1 MEIKKVVV
9 IGSGT
14 MGSGIAAHLCNA
26 NIPVTLLDL
35 KTDISEK
42 ARDNIQRSKP
52 PLLLDKSKINNIK
65 VGNIFENFSEVKE
78 ADWVVEAVVERIDV
92 KHDIYEKIFKER
104 KKGAIVS
111 SNTSS
116 IPIKVL
122 SQNLTEGEKKDFCI
136 THFFN
141 PVRYMALLEIVKNEN
156 NDLEKINALK
166 KFCEI
171 ELGKGAIVCNDTP
184 GFLGNRVGVYAMQ
197 IAMTEAFKMKLSIE
211 EADAIFGRPMGIPKT
226 GIFGLYDLIGI
237 DLMAD
242 VLKSFIKELP
252 KTDNFHEVAKEIPL
266 VKKLI
271 ETGYTGRK
279 GKGGFYRIN
288 KTDGKKVMEAL
299 NLETGEY
306 HASKKINIKSGK
318 VDLVALINRDDK
330 YGKYAWSVISKIIK
344 YASSLIPGIT
354 KEFNDIDEAMRLG
367 FNWSKGPFE
376 MLEEI
381 GVDNF
386 FNKVDEYG
394 NIDFLENLA
403 KSKNEKFYGER
414 QKYTDIETLGKVK
427 KKATSIDGND
437 SAKIYRFKDYNIV
450 EFTTKAN
457 ALDYD
462 SMDALNKATDKPLI
476 IINESMQFSAGV
488 NLSYTMN
495 YADKRD
501 FKSIEKFIK
510 YFQETC
516 KQLKYSDH
524 PVISAPSGLTLGG
537 GFEVMVQSNFVA
549 SHTNIV
555 VGLVETIV
563 GLVPAGGGCKEM
575 LARWLETEEAK
586 KDPHYAPLRVF
597 DIIGNAKTATSPVE
611 AEPLKYLRAKDKKI
625 MNRNSLLEV
634 SKKIIEENRDFKTP
648 SENSFNLPGKAVKD
662 EMIKTLEKLYDD
674 KIILDHGMEVGK
686 ELANVLSGGD
696 TTIDKTLSEDDMFKL
711 ELDSFMRLIETKKT
725 QERIKHTLATGKPL
739 VNYYFLLFFIFYFF
753 ITKFF
758 NYLLFF
764 SYLLQIKFSFPF
776 FYSFIFFYNSF
787 FFCNSSFN
795 YFLFF

>member
-1 MEIKKVVV
+1 MKIKNVVV

-26 NIPVTLLDL
+26 NVPVTLLDL
-35 KTDISEK
+35 ETEISEK
-42 ARDNIQRSKP
+42 ARERIHKSRP
-52 PLLLDKSKINNIK
+52 PLLIDKSKINNIK
-65 VGNIFENFSEVKE
+65 VGNIKDNFDVVKD
-78 ADWVVEAVVERIDV
+78 ADWIVEAVVERIDI
-92 KHDIYEKIFKER
+92 KHQIYEKIFKTR
-104 KKGAIVS
+104 KEGAIVS

-122 SQNLTEGEKKDFCI
+122 SEHLKDKEKKDFCI

-141 PVRYMALLEIVKNEN
+141 PVRYMGLLEIVKNEN
-156 NDLEKINALK
+156 NDLNKINELK
-166 KFCEI
+166 EFCET

-226 GIFGLYDLIGI
+226 GVFGLYDLIGI

-252 KTDNFHEVAKEIPL
+252 EKDKFHEVAKEIPL

-288 KTDGKKVMEAL
+288 KSGTTKVMEAI

-306 HASKKINIKSGK
+306 SPSKKIDIKSDK
-318 VDLVALINRDDK
+318 VDLNGLINRKDK
-330 YGKYAWSVISKIIK
+330 YGEYAWSVISKIIK
-344 YASSLIPGIT
+344 YASSLVPDIT

-367 FNWSKGPFE
+367 FNWAKGPFE

-381 GVDNF
+381 GVKIF
-386 FNKVDEYG
+386 FDKVDEFSG
-394 NIDFLENLA
+394 NNFLENLS
-403 KSKNEKFYGER
+403 KTKNENFYGER
-414 QKYTDIETLGKVK
+414 QKYTNIETLGKVK
-427 KKATSIDGND
+427 RTASSLDGND
-437 SAKIYRFKDYNIV
+437 SAKIYRFNEYNIV

-462 SMDALNKATDKPLI
+462 SMDALKNATDKPLI

-488 NLSYTMN
+488 NLTYTMEF
-495 YADKRD
+495 ADKKD

-516 KQLKYSDH
+516 KHLKYSKY

-563 GLVPAGGGCKEM
+563 GLIPAGGGCKEM
-575 LARWLETEEAK
+575 LARWLDTDEAK
-586 KDPHYAPLRVF
+586 KDPNFGPLKVF
-597 DIIGNAKTATSPVE
+597 DIIGYGKTATSPVE
-611 AEPLKYLRAKDKKI
+611 AEPMKYLRPTDKKI

-634 SKKIIEENRDFKTP
+634 SKKILNENKNFKAP
-648 SENSFNLPGKAVKD
+648 EQLKFNLPGKVVRG
-662 EMIKTLEKLYDD
+662 EMYKILDKLYND
-674 KIILDHGMEVGK
+674 KIILEHGVEVAK
-686 ELANVLSGGD
+686 ELAYVLSGGD
-696 TTIDKTLSEDDMFKL
+696 TTIDKTLTEDDLFKL
-711 ELDSFMRLIETKKT
+711 ELDAFMRLIETQKT
-725 QERIKHTLATGKPL
+725 QDRIKHTLATGKPL
-739 VNYYFLLFFIFYFF
+739 VN
-753 ITKFF
+753 
-758 NYLLFF
+758 
-764 SYLLQIKFSFPF
+764 
-776 FYSFIFFYNSF
+776 
-787 FFCNSSFN
+787 
-795 YFLFF
+795 

>member
-1 MEIKKVVV
+1 MKIKKVVV

-14 MGSGIAAHLCNA
+14 MGSGIAAQLCNA

-35 KTDISEK
+35 KTEISKK
-42 ARDNIQRSKP
+42 ARDKIHKSRP

-65 VGNIFENFSEVKE
+65 VGNILDDFAEVNE
-78 ADWVVEAVVERIDV
+78 ADWVVEAVVERIDI

-122 SQNLTEGEKKDFCI
+122 SQNLTEEEKKDFCI

-141 PVRYMALLEIVKNEN
+141 PVRYMGLLEIVKNEN
-156 NDLEKINALK
+156 NDLEKINSLK
-166 KFCEI
+166 KFCET

-197 IAMTEAFKMKLSIE
+197 IAMTEAFKMKLSVE
-211 EADAIFGRPMGIPKT
+211 EADATFGRPMGIPKT

-252 KTDNFHEVAKEIPL
+252 ETDKFHEVAKEIPL

-271 ETGYTGRK
+271 DTGYTGRK

-288 KTDGKKVMEAL
+288 KTDDKKIMEAL

-306 HASKKINIKSGK
+306 SPSKKINITSEK
-318 VDLVALINRDDK
+318 VDLKTLINRDDK
-330 YGKYAWSVISKIIK
+330 YGEYAWSVISKIIK
-344 YASSLIPGIT
+344 YASSLVPGIT

-367 FNWSKGPFE
+367 FNWAKGPFE

-381 GVDNF
+381 GVTNF
-386 FNKVDEYG
+386 FDKIDDYKG
-394 NIDFLENLA
+394 NNFLENLA

-427 KKATSIDGND
+427 KRALSIDGNN
-437 SAKIYRFKDYNIV
+437 SAEIYRFKDYNIV

-462 SMDALNKATDKPLI
+462 SMDALKKATDKPLI
-476 IINESMQFSAGV
+476 IINESMQFSVGV
-488 NLSYTMN
+488 NLSYTMEF
-495 YADKRD
+495 ADKGD
-501 FKSIEKFIK
+501 FKSIEKFIR

-516 KQLKYSDH
+516 KHLKYSDH

-537 GFEVMVQSNFVA
+537 GFEVMVHSNFVV

-563 GLVPAGGGCKEM
+563 GLIPAGGGCKEM
-575 LARWLETEEAK
+575 LARWLDTEEAK
-586 KDPHYAPLRVF
+586 KDPCYASLKVF
-597 DIIGNAKTATSPVE
+597 DIIGYGKTATSPLE
-611 AEPLKYLRAKDKKI
+611 AEPMKYLRPADKKI

-634 SKKIIEENRDFKTP
+634 SKKILEDNRDFKAP
-648 SENSFNLPGKAVKD
+648 SETKLNLPGNVAKEK
-662 EMIKTLEKLYDD
+662 MIKILETLYND
-674 KIILDHGMEVGK
+674 KVILDHGMEVGK

-696 TTIDKTLSEDDMFKL
+696 TNIDKTLSEEDLFKL
-711 ELDSFMRLIETKKT
+711 ELDAFMKLIETKET
-725 QERIKHTLATGKPL
+725 QDRIKHTLATGKPL
-739 VNYYFLLFFIFYFF
+739 IN
-753 ITKFF
+753 
-758 NYLLFF
+758 
-764 SYLLQIKFSFPF
+764 
-776 FYSFIFFYNSF
+776 
-787 FFCNSSFN
+787 
-795 YFLFF
+795 

>member
-1 MEIKKVVV
+1 MKIKNVVV

-26 NIPVTLLDL
+26 NVPVTLLDL
-35 KTDISEK
+35 KTEISEK
-42 ARDNIQRSKP
+42 AREKIHKSRP
-52 PLLLDKSKINNIK
+52 PLLIDKSKINNIK
-65 VGNIFENFSEVKE
+65 VGNISDDFDIVKE
-78 ADWVVEAVVERIDV
+78 ADWIVEAVVERIDI
-92 KHDIYEKIFKER
+92 KHQIYEKIFKVR
-104 KKGAIVS
+104 KEGAIVS

-122 SQNLTEGEKKDFCI
+122 SEHLTDTEKKDFCI

-141 PVRYMALLEIVKNEN
+141 PVRYMGLLEIVKNEN
-156 NDLEKINALK
+156 NDLEKINQLK
-166 KFCEI
+166 EFCEI

-197 IAMTEAFKMKLSIE
+197 IAMTEAFKMKLSVE

-226 GIFGLYDLIGI
+226 GVFGLYDLIGI

-252 KTDNFHEVAKEIPL
+252 ETDEFHEVAKEIPL

-279 GKGGFYRIN
+279 GKGGFYRMN
-288 KTDGKKVMEAL
+288 KTGAIKVMEAI
-299 NLETGEY
+299 NLESGDY
-306 HASKKINIKSGK
+306 SPSKKIDVKSDK
-318 VDLVALINRDDK
+318 VDLKGLINRKDK
-330 YGKYAWSVISKIIK
+330 YGEYAWSVISKIIK
-344 YASSLIPGIT
+344 YASSLVPGIT

-367 FNWSKGPFE
+367 FNWAKGPFE

-381 GVDNF
+381 GVKNF
-386 FNKVDEYG
+386 FDKVDDFTG
-394 NIDFLENLA
+394 NSFLERLSE
-403 KSKNEKFYGER
+403 SKNENFYGGR
-414 QKYTDIETLGKVK
+414 QKYTNIETLGKVK
-427 KKATSIDGND
+427 KIALSSDGND
-437 SAKIYRFKDYNIV
+437 SAKIYRFNDYNIV

-462 SMDALNKATDKPLI
+462 SMDALKKATDKPLI

-488 NLSYTMN
+488 NLTYTMQF
-495 YADKRD
+495 ADKND

-516 KQLKYSDH
+516 KHLKYSKY

-563 GLVPAGGGCKEM
+563 GLIPAGGGCKEM
-575 LARWLETEEAK
+575 LARWLDTDEAK
-586 KDPHYAPLRVF
+586 SNPNFAPLKVF
-597 DIIGNAKTATSPVE
+597 DIIGYGKTATSPVE
-611 AEPLKYLRAKDKKI
+611 AEPLKYLRPSDKKI

-634 SKKIIEENRDFKTP
+634 SKEILNENKNFKPPEELRFK
-648 SENSFNLPGKAVKD
+648 LPGKAVRG
-662 EMIKTLEKLYDD
+662 EMDKILEKLYND
-674 KIILDHGMEVGK
+674 KVILDHGVEVAK
-686 ELANVLSGGD
+686 ELAHVLSGGD
-696 TTIDKTLSEDDMFKL
+696 TTIDKTLSEDDLFKL
-711 ELDSFMRLIETKKT
+711 ELDAFMKLIETQKT
-725 QERIKHTLATGKPL
+725 QDRIKHTLSTGKPL
-739 VNYYFLLFFIFYFF
+739 VN
-753 ITKFF
+753 
-758 NYLLFF
+758 
-764 SYLLQIKFSFPF
+764 
-776 FYSFIFFYNSF
+776 
-787 FFCNSSFN
+787 
-795 YFLFF
+795 